1 MIKTH
6 RGEFTIK
13 GNLAEIIADTCV
25 LIKGLSDAYREEDIP
40 EKLIIELINRV
51 YESKEES
58 DAEIYNSVEK
68 ILDEINRKTQNI
80 IL

>member
-25 LIKGLSDAYREEDIP
+25 LIKGLSDTYREEDIP
-40 EKLIIELINRV
+40 DKLIIELINRV
-51 YESKEES
+51 YEAKEES
-58 DAEIYNSVEK
+58 DAEIYNAVEK
-68 ILDEINRKTQNI
+68 IVDEIYRKVENS
-80 IL
+80 LS

>member
-6 RGEFTIK
+6 RGEIEIK

-25 LIKGLSDAYREEDIP
+25 LAKGLSDMYRENGMPD
-40 EKLIIELINRV
+40 KLIIELINRV
-51 YESKEES
+51 YEAKEES
-58 DAEIYNSVEK
+58 DVELYNSVEK
-68 ILDEINRKTQNI
+68 ILDEINRKAQNS

>member
-6 RGEFTIK
+6 RGEFKIK

-25 LIKGLSDAYREEDIP
+25 LIKGLSDTYREEDIP
-40 EKLIIELINRV
+40 DKLIIELINRV
-51 YESKEES
+51 YEAKEES
-58 DAEIYNSVEK
+58 GVEIYNSVEK
-68 ILDEINRKTQNI
+68 ILDEINRKAQNI